1 MPGIFPMKL
10 IKTGNSNQV
19 RVAQACD
26 RCRSKKIRCD
36 GIRPSCSQ
44 CASVGFQCKTSDK
57 LSRRA
62 FPRGYTESLEERV
75 RILENEATELKSL
88 LDAKDEQLDVISR
101 LHSYSP
107 YSPKSLTSTS
117 PKRPSK
123 PVSEAS
129 DPPAVEESTSEDDLF
144 SMPESSSLVRDGKSG
159 EFYTGASSGR
169 AFIDIFKSRMR
180 ETSPC
185 DIEFSGNTFFTRKE
199 KIVKIFPNRSAAHAV
214 KPPPRMISDLL
225 VTAFFQEYHPLF
237 PILHRPKFLSIYENL
252 ISCEQDS
259 PEYPREYHEIAQL
272 FLVFSIASSQSET
285 RNTAEHESFTR
296 QWQYALEAIM
306 LEPSLESLQCLVL
319 AQLYCM
325 SIGDDSRLNQYKS
338 LAVGTALRLGL
349 NQDQKQFGISAL
361 QLEMRKRAFW
371 CVYLLDAFSAAMLGL
386 PTLIKDEEVNVE
398 YPADIDDEYV
408 CESGFLPTM
417 PGDHTKISSALA
429 LFRGSRILAKVLSKI
444 YSAQPNKKQSYK
456 ELQRL
461 EEELDAWKANLAPH
475 LRLEFVNGMPGTN
488 IVHSRSPLLVFAYY
502 YIRILIHRSTVG
514 SDANSSAG
522 SIHAVVE
529 SSNRMFQIVKLL
541 EERKLGFSFCLNKNQ
556 TLLLCTFAILHG
568 ATDYAH
574 DGVLAKDTQKL
585 IVEILNTLQKN
596 RYPLAKALNVIA
608 ASLFKLDRKQS
619 TVKTS
624 PSPSLPSPI
633 REDVQQLRRAYSMS
647 ATKIQD
653 KSKPRLIQTDVV
665 SIPGNMSPPPSS
677 ITYHSNW
684 SRASLPPQGVS
695 PKSLHTSSKSLSSPC
710 PITPVTPSL
719 DKGNSNN
726 DFYSWSVG
734 SNSATSETPTRQSAA
749 GESEWEKMLAIMDQN
764 QGVNIYGGG
773 PTFES
778 PVESTNPLESPT
790 ESADRRDSNSARS
803 IYEVLHPTA
812 ASVSSFSNF
821 SDEDLAIPIFDTDNT
836 SGYYPDLMGGAIP
849 IPGASLNLDS
859 AWML

>member
-1 MPGIFPMKL
+1 MPGIIPMKL
-10 IKTGNSNQV
+10 IKTGNSNQ
-19 RVAQACD
+19 
-26 RCRSKKIRCD
+26 
-36 GIRPSCSQ
+36 CSQ

-75 RILENEATELKSL
+75 RALEAEVTEFKSL
-88 LDAKDEQLDVISR
+88 LDAKEEQLDVLSR
-101 LHSYSP
+101 LHSFSP
-107 YSPKSLTSTS
+107 YSPTSLSSAS
-117 PKRPSK
+117 PKRAPPSNK
-123 PVSEAS
+123 TVSESSGPSA
-129 DPPAVEESTSEDDLF
+129 AEESCAEDDIF
-144 SMPESSSLVRDGKSG
+144 SMPESSSLVHDGKSG

-169 AFIDIFKSRMR
+169 AFIDIFKSRMK

-199 KIVKIFPNRSAAHAV
+199 RIVKIFPNRSAANAV

-252 ISCEQDS
+252 ISCEPDS

-349 NQDQKQFGISAL
+349 NQDQKMFGVSSL

-371 CVYLLDAFSAAMLGL
+371 CVYLLDSFSASMLGL
-386 PTLIKDEEVNVE
+386 PTLINDDEVNVE

-408 CESGFLPTM
+408 SESGILPTM

-429 LFRGSRILAKVLSKI
+429 LFRGSRILAKVLRTV
-444 YSAQPNKKQSYK
+444 YSMKSSKKQSYK
-456 ELQRL
+456 KLQQL
-461 EEELDAWKANLAPH
+461 EEELDSWKLNLPEH

-488 IVHSRSPLLVFAYY
+488 IVSSRSPLLVFAYY

-514 SDANSSAG
+514 SGSNNSGG
-522 SIHAVVE
+522 SVHAVVE

-556 TLLLCTFAILHG
+556 TLLLCSFSILHG

-585 IVEILNTLQKN
+585 VSEILNTLQKN

-608 ASLFKLDRKQS
+608 SSLFKLDRRSASLKNM
-619 TVKTS
+619 
-624 PSPSLPSPI
+624 PSPSLPGPI
-633 REDVQQLRRAYSMS
+633 RDDVQQLRRAYSMS
-647 ATKIQD
+647 
-653 KSKPRLIQTDVV
+653 SKPQEKPKPRQIQTDV
-665 SIPGNMSPPPSS
+665 STMGNMSPPSG
-677 ITYHSNW
+677 ITYHANW
-684 SRASLPPQGVS
+684 SRASLPSQGVS
-695 PKSLHTSSKSLSSPC
+695 PKSLHNAKGLSPPC
-710 PITPVTPSL
+710 PITPITPNL
-719 DKGNSNN
+719 DKSSNAGTN
-726 DFYSWSVG
+726 DLYNW
-734 SNSATSETPTRQSAA
+734 NLETTPTAGHNNSRQAA
-749 GESEWEKMLAIMDQN
+749 VSGSEWERMLALMDQN
-764 QGVNIYGGG
+764 QGINIYGGG
-773 PTFES
+773 STFES
-778 PVESTNPLESPT
+778 PVDMNGSLESPT
-790 ESADRRDSNSARS
+790 DSADRRDSNSNRS

-821 SDEDLAIPIFDTDNT
+821 SDEDLALPIFDSDNT

-849 IPGASLNLDS
+849 IPGAPLNLDS
-859 AWML
+859 AWAL

>member
-1 MPGIFPMKL
+1 MPGIIPMKL

-75 RILENEATELKSL
+75 RALEAEVTELKSL
-88 LDAKDEQLDVISR
+88 LDAKDEQLDVLSR
-101 LHSYSP
+101 LHSFSP
-107 YSPKSLTSTS
+107 YSPSSLSSTS
-117 PKRPSK
+117 PKRPTPSK
-123 PVSEAS
+123 TVSESSGPSAAEP
-129 DPPAVEESTSEDDLF
+129 DDCCNEDDIF
-144 SMPESSSLVRDGKSG
+144 AMPESSSLVHDGKSG

-169 AFIDIFKSRMR
+169 AFIDIFKSRMK

-199 KIVKIFPNRSAAHAV
+199 RIVKIFPNRSAAHAV

-237 PILHRPKFLSIYENL
+237 PVLHRPKFLSIYENL
-252 ISCEQDS
+252 INCEQES

-338 LAVGTALRLGL
+338 LAVGTAMRLGL
-349 NQDQKQFGISAL
+349 NQDQKKFGVTAL

-371 CVYLLDAFSAAMLGL
+371 CVYLLDAFSASMLGL
-386 PTLIKDEEVNVE
+386 PTLISDDEVNAE

-408 CESGFLPTM
+408 SESGFLPTM

-429 LFRGSRILAKVLSKI
+429 LFRGSRILSKVLSTV
-444 YSAQPNKKQSYK
+444 YSMKSSNKQSYK
-456 ELQRL
+456 QLQQL
-461 EEELDAWKANLAPH
+461 EEDLDSWKMNLPEH

-502 YIRILIHRSTVG
+502 YIRILIHRSTIG
-514 SDANSSAG
+514 SDANSGAG
-522 SIHAVVE
+522 SVHAVVE

-574 DGVLAKDTQKL
+574 DGILAKDTQKL
-585 IVEILNTLQKN
+585 VSEILNTLQKN

-608 ASLFKLDRKQS
+608 SSLFKLGRRS
-619 TVKTS
+619 TSLETS
-624 PSPSLPSPI
+624 PSPSLPGPI
-633 REDVQQLRRAYSMS
+633 RDDVQQLRRAYSVS
-647 ATKIQD
+647 SKPQD
-653 KSKPRLIQTDVV
+653 KPKPRQIQTDV
-665 SIPGNMSPPPSS
+665 SPSGNMSPPSS
-677 ITYHSNW
+677 LTYHSNW
-684 SRASLPPQGVS
+684 SRQSLPPQGVS
-695 PKSLHTSSKSLSSPC
+695 PKSLHNTKSMTPPC
-710 PITPVTPSL
+710 PITPITPNL
-719 DKGNSNN
+719 DKSGS
-726 DFYSWSVG
+726 DIYSWSME
-734 SNSATSETPTRQSAA
+734 TTPTNGRQAA
-749 GESEWEKMLAIMDQN
+749 ASGSEWERMLALMDQN
-764 QGVNIYGGG
+764 QGINIYGGG
-773 PTFES
+773 SNFES
-778 PVESTNPLESPT
+778 PIDPNSALESP
-790 ESADRRDSNSARS
+790 SDSVDRRDSNSARS

-821 SDEDLAIPIFDTDNT
+821 SDEDLALPIFDADST
-836 SGYYPDLMGGAIP
+836 SGYYPDLMSGAIP
-849 IPGASLNLDS
+849 IPGAPLNLDNT
-859 AWML
+859 WTL

>member
-1 MPGIFPMKL
+1 MPGIIPMKL
-10 IKTGNSNQV
+10 IKTGSSNQV

-36 GIRPSCSQ
+36 GTRPSCSQ

-75 RILENEATELKSL
+75 RSLESEVTELKSL
-88 LDAKDEQLDVISR
+88 LDAKEEQLDVMSR
-101 LHSYSP
+101 LHSFSP
-107 YSPKSLTSTS
+107 YSPTSLSSAS
-117 PKRPSK
+117 PKRPAPSK
-123 PVSEAS
+123 TVSESSGPSAAEDS
-129 DPPAVEESTSEDDLF
+129 CVEDDAF
-144 SMPESSSLVRDGKSG
+144 SMPESSTLVHDGKSG

-169 AFIDIFKSRMR
+169 AFIDIFKSRMKQ
-180 ETSPC
+180 TSPC

-199 KIVKIFPNRSAAHAV
+199 RIVKIFPNRSAAHAV

-252 ISCEQDS
+252 INCEQDS

-306 LEPSLESLQCLVL
+306 LEPSIESLQCLVL

-349 NQDQKQFGISAL
+349 NQDQKKFGISAL

-371 CVYLLDAFSAAMLGL
+371 CVYLLDSFSASMLGL
-386 PTLIKDEEVNVE
+386 PTLINDEETSIE

-408 CESGFLPTM
+408 SESGILPTM

-429 LFRGSRILAKVLSKI
+429 LFRGSRILSKVLSTI
-444 YSAQPNKKQSYK
+444 YSMKSSTKQSYK
-456 ELQRL
+456 QLQQL
-461 EEELDAWKANLAPH
+461 EQELDTWKTNLPEH
-475 LRLEFVNGMPGTN
+475 LRLEFVNGMPATN
-488 IVHSRSPLLVFAYY
+488 IVSSRSPLLVFAYY
-502 YIRILIHRSTVG
+502 YIRILIHRSTIG
-514 SDANSSAG
+514 SDSNNSGG
-522 SIHAVVE
+522 SVHAVVE

-556 TLLLCTFAILHG
+556 TLLLCTFSILHG

-585 IVEILNTLQKN
+585 VSEILNTLQKN

-608 ASLFKLDRKQS
+608 SSLFKLDRRS
-619 TVKTS
+619 NNLRNA
-624 PSPSLPSPI
+624 PSPSLPSSI
-633 REDVQQLRRAYSMS
+633 RDDVQQLRRAYSMS
-647 ATKIQD
+647 
-653 KSKPRLIQTDVV
+653 SKPQEKPKPRQIQTDMSTVG
-665 SIPGNMSPPPSS
+665 SISPASA
-677 ITYHSNW
+677 ITYHPNW
-684 SRASLPPQGVS
+684 SRASLPPQAVS
-695 PKSLHTSSKSLSSPC
+695 PKSLQNTKVLNTC
-710 PITPVTPSL
+710 TMTPITPTL
-719 DKGNSNN
+719 DKS
-726 DFYSWSVG
+726 
-734 SNSATSETPTRQSAA
+734 SNSDIYNWNMDATTASTQNTNRHSAVS
-749 GESEWEKMLAIMDQN
+749 GSEWERMLALMDQN
-764 QGVNIYGGG
+764 QGINIYGGG
-773 PTFES
+773 STFES
-778 PVESTNPLESPT
+778 PVDMNGPLESPT
-790 ESADRRDSNSARS
+790 DSADRRDSAKS

-821 SDEDLAIPIFDTDNT
+821 SDEDLGLPIFDSDNT

-849 IPGASLNLDS
+849 IPGAPLNLDS
-859 AWML
+859 TWAL

>member
-1 MPGIFPMKL
+1 MPGIIPMKL
-10 IKTGNSNQV
+10 IKTANQV

-75 RILENEATELKSL
+75 RSLEAEVTELKGL
-88 LDAKDEQLDVISR
+88 LDAKDERLDLISR

-107 YSPKSLTSTS
+107 YSPSSLSSAS
-117 PKRPSK
+117 PKRPSPRK
-123 PVSEAS
+123 PVSESSGPSAAE
-129 DPPAVEESTSEDDLF
+129 DESCGEDDTF
-144 SMPESSSLVRDGKSG
+144 SMPESSSLVHDGKSG

-169 AFIDIFKSRMR
+169 AFIDIFKSRMK

-199 KIVKIFPNRSAAHAV
+199 RIVKIFPNRSAAHAV

-225 VTAFFQEYHPLF
+225 VNAFFQEYHPLF
-237 PILHRPKFLSIYENL
+237 PILHRPKFLSIYDNL
-252 ISCEQDS
+252 INCEPDS

-338 LAVGTALRLGL
+338 LTVGTALRLGL
-349 NQDQKQFGISAL
+349 NRDQKKFGVTPL

-386 PTLIKDEEVNVE
+386 PTLIKDSDVSVD

-417 PGDHTKISSALA
+417 PGDHTKISGALA
-429 LFRGSRILAKVLSKI
+429 LFRGSRILAKVLSTVYAAKPD
-444 YSAQPNKKQSYK
+444 AKQSYK
-456 ELQRL
+456 DLQRL
-461 EEELDAWKANLAPH
+461 EEELDTWKTNLAPH
-475 LRLEFVNGMPGTN
+475 LRLEFVNGMPATN

-514 SDANSSAG
+514 SNSNSSAG
-522 SIHAVVE
+522 SVHAVVE

-541 EERKLGFSFCLNKNQ
+541 EERKLGFAFCLNKNQ
-556 TLLLCTFAILHG
+556 ALLLCTFAIFHG

-585 IVEILNTLQKN
+585 VIEILNTLQKN

-608 ASLFKLDRKQS
+608 ASLFKLDKKS
-619 TVKTS
+619 SASKANS
-624 PSPSLPSPI
+624 PPSLPGPI
-633 REDVQQLRRAYSMS
+633 RDDVQQLRRAYSMS
-647 ATKIQD
+647 AARSQG
-653 KSKPRLIQTDVV
+653 KPNPRQVQTDISGV
-665 SIPGNMSPPPSS
+665 GNMSPPPSAL
-677 ITYHSNW
+677 TYHSNW
-684 SRASLPPQGVS
+684 SRASLPPGSVS
-695 PKSLHTSSKSLSSPC
+695 PVHTSKGHRSPC
-710 PITPVTPSL
+710 PITPITPNAEKFNGGSTADFYNWNMGNAADDSATPS
-719 DKGNSNN
+719 G
-726 DFYSWSVG
+726 
-734 SNSATSETPTRQSAA
+734 R
-749 GESEWEKMLAIMDQN
+749 ESEWESMLALMDQN
-764 QGVNIYGGG
+764 QGINIYGGG
-773 PTFES
+773 AAFES
-778 PVESTNPLESPT
+778 PVDVNGPLESSA
-790 ESADRRDSNSARS
+790 EAADRRDSASARS

-821 SDEDLAIPIFDTDNT
+821 SDEDLAVPLFDTDNS
-836 SGYYPDLMGGAIP
+836 SGYYPDLLGT
-849 IPGASLNLDS
+849 IPGPGSSINLDS
-859 AWML
+859 NWVI

>member
-1 MPGIFPMKL
+1 MPGIIPMKL
-10 IKTGNSNQV
+10 IKTGNSNQ
-19 RVAQACD
+19 
-26 RCRSKKIRCD
+26 
-36 GIRPSCSQ
+36 CSQ

-107 YSPKSLTSTS
+107 YSPTSLTSTS
-117 PKRPSK
+117 PKRPTPSK

-129 DPPAVEESTSEDDLF
+129 GPSVAEESPSEDDTF
-144 SMPESSSLVRDGKSG
+144 SMPESSSLVHDGKSG

-169 AFIDIFKSRMR
+169 AFI
-180 ETSPC
+180 
-185 DIEFSGNTFFTRKE
+185 EFSGNTFFTRKE
-199 KIVKIFPNRSAAHAV
+199 RIVKIFPNRSAAHAV

-237 PILHRPKFLSIYENL
+237 PILHRPKFLSIYDNL
-252 ISCEQDS
+252 INCEQDS

-349 NQDQKQFGISAL
+349 NQDQKKFGVSAL

-386 PTLIKDEEVNVE
+386 PTLIKDDEVSAE

-408 CESGFLPTM
+408 SESGFLPTM

-444 YSAQPNKKQSYK
+444 YSVQASKKQSYK

-461 EEELDAWKANLAPH
+461 EEDLDAWKANLAPH

-585 IVEILNTLQKN
+585 VVEILNTLQKN

-608 ASLFKLDRKQS
+608 ASLFKLDRKS
-619 TVKTS
+619 TTSKTS

-647 ATKIQD
+647 ATRPQEKL
-653 KSKPRLIQTDVV
+653 KPRQIQTDAV
-665 SIPGNMSPPPSS
+665 SISGNMSPPPPSS

-684 SRASLPPQGVS
+684 SRTSLPPQNAS
-695 PKSLHTSSKSLSSPC
+695 PRSLHTASKSLSSPC
-710 PITPVTPSL
+710 PISPVTPGI
-719 DKGNSNN
+719 DKTNGGNS
-726 DFYSWSVG
+726 DFYSWSLG
-734 SNSATSETPTRQSAA
+734 STSTTTDTPTSITRQVAS
-749 GESEWEKMLAIMDQN
+749 GESEWEKMLALMDQN
-764 QGVNIYGGG
+764 QGINIYGGG

-778 PVESTNPLESPT
+778 SVEVNNPLESPT

-821 SDEDLAIPIFDTDNT
+821 SDEELAIPIFDTDNT
-836 SGYYPDLMGGAIP
+836 SGYYPDLMGGSIP
-849 IPGASLNLDS
+849 VTGASLSLDNT
-859 AWML
+859 WML

>member
-1 MPGIFPMKL
+1 MPGIIPMKL

-26 RCRSKKIRCD
+26 RCRSKK
-36 GIRPSCSQ
+36 CSQ

-75 RILENEATELKSL
+75 RCLEAEVTELKSL
-88 LDAKDEQLDVISR
+88 LDAKDEQIDVLSR
-101 LHSYSP
+101 LHSFSP
-107 YSPKSLTSTS
+107 YSPSTSLSTSSAS
-117 PKRPSK
+117 PKRPSAPK
-123 PVSEAS
+123 TTVSESSGPSVA
-129 DPPAVEESTSEDDLF
+129 EDSCDDDIF
-144 SMPESSSLVRDGKSG
+144 SMPESSSLVHDGKSG

-169 AFIDIFKSRMR
+169 AFIDIFKSRMK

-199 KIVKIFPNRSAAHAV
+199 RIVKIYSNRSAAHAV

-237 PILHRPKFLSIYENL
+237 PVLHRPKFLSIYENL
-252 ISCEQDS
+252 INCDPES

-285 RNTAEHESFTR
+285 RNTAEHETFTR

-338 LAVGTALRLGL
+338 LAVGTAMRLGL
-349 NQDQKQFGISAL
+349 NQDQKKFGVTAL

-371 CVYLLDAFSAAMLGL
+371 CVYLLDAFSASMLGL
-386 PTLIKDEEVNVE
+386 PTLISDSEVNVD

-408 CESGFLPTM
+408 SESGFLPTM

-429 LFRGSRILAKVLSKI
+429 LFRGSRILSKVLSTI
-444 YSAQPNKKQSYK
+444 YSTKPHQKQSYK
-456 ELQRL
+456 QLQKL
-461 EEELDAWKANLAPH
+461 EEDLNAWKTNLPEH

-502 YIRILIHRSTVG
+502 YIRILIHRSTIG
-514 SDANSSAG
+514 SDSNSSAG
-522 SIHAVVE
+522 SVHAVVE

-585 IVEILNTLQKN
+585 VSEILGTLQKG

-608 ASLFKLDRKQS
+608 ASLFKLDRKSSQL
-619 TVKTS
+619 KS
-624 PSPSLPSPI
+624 PSPSLPGPI
-633 REDVQQLRRAYSMS
+633 RDDVQQLRRAYSLS
-647 ATKIQD
+647 SSPQE
-653 KSKPRLIQTDVV
+653 KPKVRQIQTDV
-665 SIPGNMSPPPSS
+665 SNIGNMSPPSG
-677 ITYHSNW
+677 ITYHANW

-695 PKSLHTSSKSLSSPC
+695 PKSLQAPPKSQSPTCSVTSIPN
-710 PITPVTPSL
+710 L
-719 DKGNSNN
+719 DKSNGTVEIYN
-726 DFYSWSVG
+726 WSTDVP
-734 SNSATSETPTRQSAA
+734 TPTQTSRQAA
-749 GESEWEKMLAIMDQN
+749 LNGSEWERMLALMDQN
-764 QGVNIYGGG
+764 TGITIYGGG
-773 PTFES
+773 NFES
-778 PVESTNPLESPT
+778 PIEVSSSLDSPT
-790 ESADRRDSNSARS
+790 ESTDRRDSNSSKS

-821 SDEDLAIPIFDTDNT
+821 SDEELALPIFDTDNST
-836 SGYYPDLMGGAIP
+836 GFYPELMGGIP
-849 IPGASLNLDS
+849 IPGAPISSLDS
-859 AWML
+859 NWAL